1 MYTGMKE
8 ENGGGGV
15 KQARK
20 ARERNLLLWSRESR
34 RGRVWAREGVVVDM
48 RVFVRAWAGKRD
60 LVGAFWEMG

>member
-1 MYTGMKE
+1 MYMGMKE

-20 ARERNLLLWSRESR
+20 ARERNLLWSWESR

-48 RVFVRAWAGKRD
+48 CVFVRAWAGKRD